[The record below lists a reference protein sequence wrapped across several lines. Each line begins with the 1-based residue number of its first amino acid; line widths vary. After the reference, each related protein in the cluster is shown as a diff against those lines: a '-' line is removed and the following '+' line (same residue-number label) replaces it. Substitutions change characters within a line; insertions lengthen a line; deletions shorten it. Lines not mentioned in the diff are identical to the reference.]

1 MLLNFEPFHR
11 SKNSSEGKKDYFLT
25 RVTTA
30 KKIKTCCE
38 CLFTIH
44 ENEEHHQA
52 VGFWMN
58 SDGYIDE
65 RTCLRCHEL
74 LIALDETPMCLGSM
88 KDFHFGSLH
97 KRVKALKERHPNDFE
112 TFTSN
117 FDLSDITKRIEK
129 KKGWRR
135 VPMQVSTK
143 MLSSKDYF
151 YCCQCSWLMPPK
163 TRYEQSTITEN
174 HQVYAIYKTCPDCV
188 EKRKTLEPYL
198 ADKDNEHQLLHIYQ
212 RDSIGNSLRHLSTP
226 EAIATITDP
235 QVLKL
240 VNDFIAANRRFEY
253 EAEEEFEEEIERR
266 QSGFIP
272 PTTPYEFKLKAALEK
287 AGYVVIHNVPL
298 GYYFPDL
305 LIESCK
311 CILEVDGL
319 YHATD
324 YQQAKDAY
332 RTEYLNSRGYFVVR
346 VSNSRIRSDLR
357 AVMAEIKQAIANKEN
372 INLG

>member
-1 MLLNFEPFHR
+1 MILDFEPFHGA
-11 SKNSSEGKKDYFLT
+11 KNSGEGKKDYFLT

-38 CLFTIH
+38 CLLTIS
-44 ENEEHHQA
+44 EGEEHHQA
-52 VGFWMN
+52 VGFWKN
-58 SDGYIDE
+58 SYGYIDE

-74 LIALDETPMCLGSM
+74 LIAMDDTSICLESM
-88 KDFHFGSLH
+88 NDFSFGDLH
-97 KRVKALKERHPNDFE
+97 RRVKALRECYPDQFDAFADE
-112 TFTSN
+112 
-117 FDLSDITKRIEK
+117 FDLTDIMKRIEK

-135 VPMQVSTK
+135 VPMQVSIK
-143 MLSSKDYF
+143 MRSSTDFF
-151 YCCQCSWLMPPK
+151 YCCQCSWLMPPR

-174 HQVYAIYKTCPDCV
+174 HQVYAIYKTCTNCV

-198 ADKDNEHQLLHIYQ
+198 ADKDNEHHLLHIYQ
-212 RDSIGNSLRHLSTP
+212 RDSIQNSLRNLSTP
-226 EAIATITDP
+226 EAISTITDP

-240 VNDFIAANRRFEY
+240 VNDFIAANRQFEY

-266 QSGFIP
+266 ESGFIP

-287 AGYVVIHNVPL
+287 DGYEVIHNEPL

-311 CILEVDGL
+311 CIVEVDGL

-332 RTEYLNSRGYFVVR
+332 RTEYLNSKGYFVVR
-346 VSNSRIRSDLR
+346 VSNDRITRDLK